1 MSPLWSERLVVG
13 FWPHGVTIGDAT
25 AKRTAGVNRTYWRNP
40 QDQEEISWRA
50 SLDTLTHWIAG
61 RTPKSVLVN
70 IVISD
75 HFVRHVV
82 LPWSPELTEEQE
94 WLALARARI
103 DLTWGNAE
111 EFELRIDRLRY
122 KSSCLT
128 CAMDRDLRTHLFALE
143 RHPGFKVSSIQPNFT
158 ATFNS
163 LATGIG
169 NTATL
174 VVIPERHSVTI
185 GALEGSS
192 WRHVRTQPIVRNDA
206 SDIERLVDRERM
218 LLGLPPDVAVVYGLE
233 SDGPNPPSLT
243 PT

>member
-1 MSPLWSERLVVG
+1 LWSERLVVG
-13 FWPHGVTIGDAT
+13 FWPHGVTIGDA
-25 AKRTAGVNRTYWRNP
+25 AARRTESVNCGYWRNP
-40 QDQEEISWRA
+40 LDQEENSWRA
-50 SLDTLTHWIAG
+50 TLDTLEGWITANA
-61 RTPKSVLVN
+61 PKSVRVD

-111 EFELRIDRLRY
+111 AFELRIDRLRY

-143 RHPGFKVSSIQPNFT
+143 RHPGFKVNSIQPNFT

-163 LATGIG
+163 LAIGIG
-169 NTATL
+169 NAATL
-174 VVIPERHSVTI
+174 VVVPERHSVTI
-185 GALEGSS
+185 GAVDGSA
-192 WRHVRTQPIVRNDA
+192 WRHVRTQPVVCNDA
-206 SDIERLVDRERM
+206 SGIGKLVDRERL
-218 LLGLPPDVAVVYGLE
+218 LLGLPSDVAVIYGPE
-233 SDGPNPPSLT
+233 SDGPNLCSLA
-243 PT
+243 PN